1 MDVVNEE
8 VQKLIEN
15 TIKDI
20 LLGNTA
26 LTFLFA
32 MPLAYISKHGLDVV
46 IWAGTVLIAPA
57 LCCVGAWI
65 VSRVYH
71 HATAFFTSKWLK
83 RGYVL
88 YVLISAEFLFIY
100 SLSQIIKTIIK

>member
-1 MDVVNEE
+1 MNEDS
-8 VQKLIEN
+8 QKLIEN

-26 LTFLFA
+26 LTFIFA
-32 MPLAYISKHGLDVV
+32 LPLAYISKHGLDAVL
-46 IWAGTVLIAPA
+46 WAGTVFIAPA

-65 VSRVYH
+65 VSRVNH
-71 HATAFFTSKWLK
+71 HATVFFNSKWTRK
-83 RGYVL
+83 GFIF

-100 SLSQIIKTIIK
+100 SVGHIVKSLIK